1 MLSVDQ
7 GWINVKI
14 DAHLKDRIKKY
25 IVLLDRD
32 VTNKS
37 EKFDLKYKLQKL
49 LEFRNSQNMQDKITY
64 VVILQYFKEIKDN
77 FDGPAGGL
85 LMEEIL
91 SCLVYGDRIP
101 GNKQEDFIAKNA
113 KRFITRVESDNLV
126 QQPLQTSYQVKFYTK
141 GNYIKLPELTIDN
154 QKELD
159 YARLCDITVVCIRD
173 DRGANSV
180 IHICFLNKDE
190 ITNYKTKS
198 GISTTQLVDSKVVS
212 KVILDFNKIDSIMD
226 SIGKDIKN
234 SIMLIYDN
242 LAKLHDAVDDI
253 MLGEK
258 DKVTEVEAITTII
271 KSSLNKI
278 VK

>member
-14 DAHLKDRIKKY
+14 DSHLKDRIKKY
-25 IVLLDRD
+25 IVLLDRNI
-32 VTNKS
+32 TNKS
-37 EKFDLKYKLQKL
+37 EKFNLKYKLEKL
-49 LEFRNSQNMQDKITY
+49 LEFRNSHNMQDKITY

-101 GNKQEDFIAKNA
+101 GNKKEDFIAKNA
-113 KRFITRVESDNLV
+113 KRFITRVESDVAN
-126 QQPLQTSYQVKFYTK
+126 QQPLQVSYQVKFYTR
-141 GNYIKLPELTIDN
+141 GNFIKMPE
-154 QKELD
+154 D
-159 YARLCDITVVCIRD
+159 YSKLCDITVVCIRD
-173 DRGANSV
+173 DRGGNSM
-180 IHICFLNKDE
+180 IHICFLGKDE
-190 ITNYKTKS
+190 IANYTTDT
-198 GISTTQLVDSKVVS
+198 GISTAQLVNSKVASKVV
-212 KVILDFNKIDSIMD
+212 LDFNKIDSIMQ
-226 SIGKDIKN
+226 SIGEDIKN

-258 DKVTEVEAITTII
+258 DKVTEVEAITAII